1 MLERDGTKDMTMAPF
16 RGAREACNST
26 REREQGKHARKYE
39 KKYIDVEYKLEGV
52 HSGRGA

>member
-26 REREQGKHARKYE
+26 REREQGKYARKYE